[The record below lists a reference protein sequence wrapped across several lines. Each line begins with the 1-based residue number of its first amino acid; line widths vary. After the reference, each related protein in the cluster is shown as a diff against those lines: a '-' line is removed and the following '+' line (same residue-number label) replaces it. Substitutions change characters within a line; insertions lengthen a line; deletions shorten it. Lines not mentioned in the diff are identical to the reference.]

1 MPPSVISF
9 KNVYYAYPDTETYA
23 LRDISFDVTA
33 GSTEIILGGSGSGKS
48 TILKLVLGL
57 IKPESG
63 VIEVDGEDIS
73 GMDEPE
79 LMRIRAVI
87 GMVFQEGALFDSLSV
102 AENVGFRLREHES
115 LSEEEFRARVGRMLG
130 FVGLAEYY
138 DRMPSDLS
146 GGQRR
151 RVAVA
156 RAMAHQPELIL
167 YDEPTT
173 GLDPIT
179 GSTICD
185 LIVKL
190 RDLEGVTSVLVTHQ
204 LRDAF
209 QVAQSFVMQKDGE
222 LHYNRIDELDLLV
235 GTEFIVLNEG
245 QIVFRGRQKDL
256 WETDEP
262 YVRQFLYGQAPAL
275 LNQKPQVTK
284 QGP

>member
-1 MPPSVISF
+1 MPFPVISF
-9 KNVYYAYPDTETYA
+9 RNVYYAYPGTDDYA
-23 LRDISFDVTA
+23 LKGTTFEVTA

-63 VIEVDGEDIS
+63 TIEVDGVDIS
-73 GMDEPE
+73 RMEESD
-79 LMRIRAVI
+79 LMNVRATM
-87 GMVFQEGALFDSLSV
+87 GMVFQEGALFDSLTV
-102 AENVGFRLREHES
+102 AENVGFRLREHEDLTEKDFES
-115 LSEEEFRARVGRMLG
+115 RVRSVLG
-130 FVGLAEYY
+130 FVDLEEFY

-151 RVAVA
+151 RVALA
-156 RAMAHQPELIL
+156 RAIAHRPQCIL

-173 GLDPIT
+173 GLDPII

-209 QVAQSFVMQKDGE
+209 QVAQSFTMIKDGRTV
-222 LHYNRIDELDLLV
+222 YNRIDDLDVLV
-235 GTEFIVLNEG
+235 GTEFIVLNRGEV
-245 QIVFRGRQKDL
+245 VFRGPQREL
-256 WETDEP
+256 WATDEP
-262 YVRQFLYGQAPAL
+262 YVRKFLEGL
-275 LNQKPQVTK
+275 LIPVARR
-284 QGP
+284 

>member
-1 MPPSVISF
+1 MPTPVISLR
-9 KNVYYAYPDTETYA
+9 NVYYAYPGTDAYA
-23 LRDISFDVTA
+23 LRDISFDITA
-33 GSTEIILGGSGSGKS
+33 GTTEIIIGGSGSGKS

-63 VIEVDGEDIS
+63 VIKIDGEDIS
-73 GMDEPE
+73 GMEEPD

-102 AENVGFRLREHES
+102 AENVGFRLREHER
-115 LSEEEFRARVGRMLG
+115 LREEEFRARVGRMLG
-130 FVGLAEYY
+130 FVGLTEHY
-138 DRMPSDLS
+138 DRMSTELS

-179 GSTICD
+179 GATICN

-190 RDLEGVTSVLVTHQ
+190 RDLQGVTSVLVTHQ

-209 QVAQSFVMQKDGE
+209 RVAQSFAVQKDGE
-222 LHYNRIDELDLLV
+222 LNYDRIDELELLV
-235 GTEFIVLNEG
+235 GTEFLVLNEG
-245 QIVFRGRQKDL
+245 RIVFRGRQKDL

-262 YVRQFLYGQAPAL
+262 YVRQFLDGQAPAL
-275 LNQKPQVTK
+275 LNQKRQFT
-284 QGP
+284 

>member
-1 MPPSVISF
+1 MTAPVISLR
-9 KNVYYAYPDTETYA
+9 NVYYAYPGTDAYA
-23 LRDISFDVTA
+23 LRDVSFDVTA
-33 GSTEIILGGSGSGKS
+33 GTTEIILGGSGSGKS

-73 GMDEPE
+73 GMEEPD

-115 LSEEEFRARVGRMLG
+115 PSEEEFRARVGRMLG

-156 RAMAHQPELIL
+156 RAMAHRPGLIL

-209 QVAQSFVMQKDGE
+209 QVAQSFAMQKNGE
-222 LHYNRIDELDLLV
+222 LNYNQIDELELLV
-235 GTEFIVLNEG
+235 GTEFLVLNEG
-245 QIVFRGRQKDL
+245 RIVFRGRQKDL
-256 WETDEP
+256 WETDDP

-275 LNQKPQVTK
+275 LNQKQQFT
-284 QGP
+284 

>member
-1 MPPSVISF
+1 MSVPVISF
-9 KNVYYAYPDTETYA
+9 KNVYYAYPGTEDYA
-23 LRDISFDVTA
+23 LRNISFDVTA

-73 GMDEPE
+73 RMDEPE

-209 QVAQSFVMQKDGE
+209 QVAQSFVIQKDGE
-222 LHYNRIDELDLLV
+222 LSYNRIDELEILV

-256 WETDEP
+256 WETEEP

-275 LNQKPQVTK
+275 LSQKTQSTK
-284 QGP
+284 

>member
-1 MPPSVISF
+1 MSIPAISF
-9 KNVYYAYPDTETYA
+9 RNVYFAYPGNDDYT
-23 LRDISFDVTA
+23 LKDISFDVTA
-33 GSTEIILGGSGSGKS
+33 GGTEIILGGSGSGKS

-63 VIEVDGEDIS
+63 TIEVGGVDIS
-73 GMDEPE
+73 RMAEPQLMDV
-79 LMRIRAVI
+79 RAGI

-102 AENVGFRLREHES
+102 AENVGFRLREHED
-115 LSEEEFRARVGRMLG
+115 LADDEFEERVSRMLG
-130 FVGLAEYY
+130 FVGLEEFY
-138 DRMPSDLS
+138 DRGPSDLS

-156 RAMAHQPELIL
+156 RAMAHSPEMIL

-190 RDLEGVTSVLVTHQ
+190 RDLEGVTSVVVTHQ

-209 QVAQSFVMQKDGE
+209 QVAQSFVVEKDSE
-222 LHYNRIDELDLLV
+222 FVYERIEDIDQLE
-235 GTEFIVLNEG
+235 GTDFLMLNQG
-245 QIVFRGRQKDL
+245 HIVFQGRQGDL
-256 WETDEP
+256 FRSDEP
-262 YVRQFLYGQAPAL
+262 YVRQFLQGQIPAL
-275 LNQKPQVTK
+275 
-284 QGP
+284 GR

>member
-1 MPPSVISF
+1 MPFPVISF
-9 KNVYYAYPDTETYA
+9 RDVYYAYPGTDDYA
-23 LRDISFDVTA
+23 LKGTTFEVTA

-63 VIEVDGEDIS
+63 TIEVDGVDIS
-73 GMDEPE
+73 RMDEPD
-79 LMRIRAVI
+79 LMKVRAGM

-102 AENVGFRLREHES
+102 AENVGFRLREHED
-115 LSEEEFRARVGRMLG
+115 LTEEEFESRVRSVLG
-130 FVGLAEYY
+130 FVDLEEFYE
-138 DRMPSDLS
+138 RMPSDLS

-151 RVAVA
+151 RVALA
-156 RAMAHQPELIL
+156 RAIVHRPQLIL

-173 GLDPIT
+173 GLDPII

-209 QVAQSFVMQKDGE
+209 QVAQSFIMVKNGRTV
-222 LHYNRIDELDLLV
+222 YNRIDNLDVLV
-235 GTEFIVLNEG
+235 GTEFVVLNRGEV
-245 QIVFRGRQKDL
+245 VFRGLQREL
-256 WETDEP
+256 WATDEP
-262 YVRQFLYGQAPAL
+262 YVREFLEGL
-275 LNQKPQVTK
+275 LIPVARR
-284 QGP
+284 

>member
-1 MPPSVISF
+1 MSF
-9 KNVYYAYPDTETYA
+9 E
-23 LRDISFDVTA
+23 VTA
-33 GSTEIILGGSGSGKS
+33 GSTAIILGGSGSGKS

-63 VIEVDGEDIS
+63 IVEVEGVDIVP
-73 GMDEPE
+73 MTEE
-79 LMRIRAVI
+79 QLMRVRADI

-102 AENVGFRLREHES
+102 AENVGFRLREHENP
-115 LSEEEFRARVGRMLG
+115 SEEDFEARVGRMLG
-130 FVGLAEYY
+130 FVELAQFY

-156 RAMAHQPELIL
+156 RAMAHRPELIL

-190 RDLEGVTSVLVTHQ
+190 RDLEGVTTVLVTHQ

-209 QVAQSFVMQKDGE
+209 QVAQTFAMQRGDKLE
-222 LHYNRIDELDLLV
+222 YNRIDDLEILGGDGV
-235 GTEFIVLNEG
+235 HHAE
-245 QIVFRGRQKDL
+245 
-256 WETDEP
+256 
-262 YVRQFLYGQAPAL
+262 
-275 LNQKPQVTK
+275 
-284 QGP
+284 

>member
-1 MPPSVISF
+1 MPTLAISF
-9 KNVYYAYPDTETYA
+9 RNVSYAYPGNEDYT
-23 LRDISFDVTA
+23 LNDVSFDVVSGGT
-33 GSTEIILGGSGSGKS
+33 SVIIGGSGSGKS

-63 VIEVDGEDIS
+63 VIEVGGVDIS
-73 GMDEPE
+73 RLRESA
-79 LMRIRAVI
+79 LMQVRAGI

-102 AENVGFRLREHES
+102 AENVGFRLREHDK
-115 LSEEEFRARVGRMLG
+115 LDEEEFEERVRRMLG
-130 FVGLAEYY
+130 FVELGEFY
-138 DRMPSDLS
+138 DRAPSDLS

-151 RVAVA
+151 RVSVA
-156 RAMAHQPELIL
+156 RAMAHSPGLIL

-209 QVAQSFVMQKDGE
+209 QVVQSFVMRKNGAFV
-222 LHYNRIDELDLLV
+222 YNRIEDVDLLV
-235 GTEFIVLNEG
+235 GNEFIVLNEG
-245 QIVFRGRQKDL
+245 RIVFRGAQREL
-256 WETDEP
+256 FRSDEP
-262 YVRQFLYGQAPAL
+262 YVRKFLDGQIPASVKR
-275 LNQKPQVTK
+275 NETR
-284 QGP
+284 

>member
-1 MPPSVISF
+1 MPTRAISF
-9 KNVYYAYPDTETYA
+9 RNVFYAYPGNEDYT
-23 LRDISFDVTA
+23 LNDVSFDVA
-33 GSTEIILGGSGSGKS
+33 LGSTAVIIGGSGSGKS

-63 VIEVDGEDIS
+63 IIEVGGVDIS
-73 GMDEPE
+73 RLRESA
-79 LMRIRAVI
+79 LMPVRAGI

-102 AENVGFRLREHES
+102 AENVGFRLREHDK
-115 LSEEEFRARVGRMLG
+115 LDDEEFEKSVRRMLG
-130 FVGLAEYY
+130 FVELGEFY
-138 DRMPSDLS
+138 DRAPSDLS

-151 RVAVA
+151 RVSVA
-156 RAMAHQPELIL
+156 RAMAHSPGLIL

-209 QVAQSFVMQKDGE
+209 QVVQSFVMRKNGE
-222 LHYNRIDELDLLV
+222 FIYNRIEDVELLV
-235 GTEFIVLNEG
+235 GSDFIVLNEG
-245 QIVFRGRQKDL
+245 RIVFSGLQRELFRS
-256 WETDEP
+256 DEP
-262 YVRQFLYGQAPAL
+262 YIRKFLDG
-275 LNQKPQVTK
+275 QKPVSVNRD
-284 QGP
+284 

>member
-1 MPPSVISF
+1 MTAPVISLR
-9 KNVYYAYPDTETYA
+9 NVYYAYPGTDAYA
-23 LRDISFDVTA
+23 LRDVSFDVTA
-33 GSTEIILGGSGSGKS
+33 GTTEIILGGSGSGKS

-73 GMDEPE
+73 GMEEPD

-115 LSEEEFRARVGRMLG
+115 PSEEEFRARVGRMLG

-156 RAMAHQPELIL
+156 RAMAHRPGLIL

-209 QVAQSFVMQKDGE
+209 QVAQSFAMQKNGE
-222 LHYNRIDELDLLV
+222 LNYNRIDELDLLV
-235 GTEFIVLNEG
+235 GTEFLVLNEG
-245 QIVFRGRQKDL
+245 RIVFRGRQKDL

-275 LNQKPQVTK
+275 LNQKQQFT
-284 QGP
+284 